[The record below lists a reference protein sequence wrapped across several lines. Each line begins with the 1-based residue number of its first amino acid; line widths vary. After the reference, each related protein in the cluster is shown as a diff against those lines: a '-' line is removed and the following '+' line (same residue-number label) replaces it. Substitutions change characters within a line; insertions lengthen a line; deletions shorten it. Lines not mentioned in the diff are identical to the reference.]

1 MLETGKL
8 NASDPQAQ
16 LKRKS
21 VTLYLPDDNVTIYII
36 KELMR
41 EERPFMYYSDR
52 PKVQLFQNNVKLTD
66 DAILSE
72 CTSTKIEYVSTIL
85 TYHLTAECREHC
97 SVYYLNQEYITERV
111 CNSHMVSV
119 PAIWIA

>member
-41 EERPFMYYSDR
+41 EERPFTYFSDR
-52 PKVQLFQNNVKLTD
+52 PKVQLFQNNMKLTD
-66 DAILSE
+66 DTILSE
-72 CTSTKIEYVSTIL
+72 CTSTKIEYNVSNIPP
-85 TYHLTAECREHC
+85 HC
-97 SVYYLNQEYITERV
+97 
-111 CNSHMVSV
+111 
-119 PAIWIA
+119 